1 MTIDKIAFG
10 QFEIHGLRDGFFRLD
25 GGAMFGVV
33 PKPLWEKKFP
43 SDDQNRI
50 RLALNS
56 FLIKKSDSLILIETG
71 IGGDLDQK
79 IFKYYSVEREPGLVG
94 SLQRLGFQA
103 GDIDIVINTHLHFD
117 HCGGNTYTN
126 EKGEIVPTFPKAKYI
141 IQKEEWEYALAP
153 TERDRPSYLKQN
165 FLPLKKHGQL
175 QLVDG
180 NTEITQGIETVRIPG
195 HTSSH
200 QCVKVQSSGKTFFFL
215 GDLVPTTGHIGLP
228 YIMSYDLFP
237 QETLENKKKVFDQ
250 AIKEDWI
257 LGFNHDP
264 DHFFGQVEKVEDK
277 YRFKP
282 FQFQGVA
289 S

>member
-1 MTIDKIAFG
+1 MTINKIALG
-10 QFEIHGLRDGFFRLD
+10 QFDIHGLRDGFFRLD

-43 SDDQNRI
+43 ADDQNRI

-56 FLIKKSDSLILIETG
+56 FLIKKSGLLILVETG
-71 IGGDLDQK
+71 IGSDLDQK

-94 SLQRLGFQA
+94 SLQELGFQA
-103 GDIDIVINTHLHFD
+103 EDIDFVINTHLHFD
-117 HCGGNTYTN
+117 HCGGNTTKN
-126 EKGEIVPTFPKAKYI
+126 ENGEVVPTFPKAKYV
-141 IQKEEWEYALAP
+141 IQKGEWEYAQSP
-153 TERDRPSYLKQN
+153 SERDKPSYLKQY
-165 FLPLKKHGQL
+165 FLPLKEHRQL

-180 NTEITQGIETVRIPG
+180 DSQVIEGVDVVLVRG

-200 QCVKVQSSGKTFFFL
+200 QCVKVQSAGKTFFFL

-250 AIKEDWI
+250 AINEDWI

-264 DHFFGQVEKVEDK
+264 DHFFGQVEKIEDK

-282 FQFQGVA
+282 LQTHDQ
-289 S
+289 